1 MRLVTCWD
9 EWCRVF
15 HDQAFWT
22 PEIEAICRFNQIE
35 LVGLEST
42 FPGTHAV
49 FVVNQQFVLKIFCPV
64 QYNSFSEE
72 KHFHQV
78 VLYENPL
85 FPKVLFSG
93 KSESGYDY
101 LAFEIVNG
109 TPLRESGMQA
119 ILPGTLDDLVNAVIW
134 IQRKTFE
141 CSPDGDITCLVHYDL
156 TRDHIYLDGNGR
168 LTAII
173 DFGDAIISHPAD
185 EFPVLFID
193 AFDFN
198 VELISSFVR
207 RYNQRSL
214 FYQIQMVDV
223 QRGIESHPFREDLLG
238 ILKNRPLGFNLT
250 SGSHL

>member
-1 MRLVTCWD
+1 MKLVTSWE
-9 EWCRVF
+9 EWCQIF

-22 PEIEAICRFNQIE
+22 PEIEAICRFHQIE
-35 LVGLEST
+35 LAGLEST

-72 KHFHQV
+72 KHFHQN
-78 VLYENPL
+78 VLYENPI

-93 KSESGYDY
+93 KSERGYDY
-101 LAFEIVNG
+101 LAFEIVKG
-109 TPLRESGMQA
+109 MPLRESGMQA
-119 ILPGTLDDLVNAVIW
+119 ILPGTLDDLVGAVIW
-134 IQRKTFE
+134 MQRKTFA
-141 CSPDGDITCLVHYDL
+141 CSTDGDISCLVHYDL
-156 TRDHIYLDGNGR
+156 TRDHIYLGGNGR

-193 AFDFN
+193 AFDCN
-198 VELISSFVR
+198 RELISGFIR

-214 FYQIQMVDV
+214 FYQIQPEDIRMGLE
-223 QRGIESHPFREDLLG
+223 RHPFRTDLLR
-238 ILKNRPLGFNLT
+238 ILNGRQWLGQST
-250 SGSHL
+250 T